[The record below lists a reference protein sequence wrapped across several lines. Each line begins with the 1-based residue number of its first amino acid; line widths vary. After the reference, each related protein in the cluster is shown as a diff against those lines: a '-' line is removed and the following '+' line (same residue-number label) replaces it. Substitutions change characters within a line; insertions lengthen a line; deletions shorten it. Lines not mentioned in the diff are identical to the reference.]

1 VPVGQHQRIGMRVR
15 VVVRHLQTRFEALRN
30 ERLVA
35 VSDLAELGEGDVF
48 VAGADNSIF
57 DLERFP
63 VWEYALDEEGVGAKM
78 KLRCDL
84 SSQMGCLIQTMGP
97 SLCVPS

>member
-1 VPVGQHQRIGMRVR
+1 MSGPRIRKPV
-15 VVVRHLQTRFEALRN
+15 N
-30 ERLVA
+30 ELTP
-35 VSDLAELGEGDVF
+35 D
-48 VAGADNSIF
+48 